1 MHADFIKYLETN
13 ALLKPG
19 DKVLV
24 AVSGGADSMVL
35 LNLLLRAGY
44 ACSVAHANFDLRSQE
59 SDQDEAFVKA
69 QADHCQIECFIK
81 HFDTLAHMQAHKQST
96 QVAARELRYQWFH
109 HLAAK
114 HGFDAI
120 ATGHHQDDQL
130 ESFFINLLR
139 GSGLKGLK
147 AMEARNGLVIRPL
160 LFASR
165 KQIELYAEVH
175 GIAFRNDSSNQSLK
189 YQRNQIRHQLIP
201 VLQTIDPNAPEAI
214 KKSIDLLG
222 QNNALNQ
229 ELVTKALKQIIINK
243 HDRISFKLSDLQ
255 AYENWQV
262 LLWELIAPYGFD
274 GKQLEKISAAFS
286 KGTGKRFFS
295 PSHRLVINRGT
306 IDLTPVIKD
315 NCDINETIEEG
326 EDYADASISL
336 HFESLL
342 QDENLFI
349 DPTPSLAYLDK
360 DKITFPLIVRNW
372 KKGDRFQPLGM
383 KGKKLLSDYFTDGQF
398 SLKQK
403 EEARL
408 LCNSNGD
415 IIWLIRERID
425 HRYRITENTNTVLQI
440 RLCPDQS

>member
-1 MHADFIKYLETN
+1 MQADFIKYLETN
-13 ALLKPG
+13 SLLKPG
-19 DKVLV
+19 NKVLV

-35 LNLLLRAGY
+35 LHLLHRFGFV
-44 ACSVAHANFDLRSQE
+44 CSVAHANFGLRSVE

-69 QADHCQIECFIK
+69 QADNYQIECFMK
-81 HFDTLAHMQAHKQST
+81 QFDTLAHKQAHKQST
-96 QVAARELRYQWFH
+96 QEAARELRYEWFH
-109 HLAAK
+109 ELAAT

-120 ATGHHQDDQL
+120 ATGHHQDDQV

-147 AMEARNGLVIRPL
+147 SMEARNGLIVRPL

-165 KQIELYAEVH
+165 KQIELYGKAH

-189 YQRNQIRHQLIP
+189 YQRNQIRHQLAP
-201 VLQTIDPNAPEAI
+201 VLQAIDPNALEAI

-222 QNNALNQ
+222 QNNALYQ
-229 ELVTKALKQIIINK
+229 ELAEKALEQIIHHKPNG
-243 HDRISFKLSDLQ
+243 ISFDKKDLQ

-274 GKQLEKISAAFS
+274 SKQLDKISAAFS
-286 KGTGKRFFS
+286 KGAGKRFFS

-306 IDLTPVIKD
+306 IDLTPIIKD
-315 NCDINETIEEG
+315 RSYIHETIEAG
-326 EDYADASISL
+326 EDYADTTTIL
-336 HFESLL
+336 HFESLPY
-342 QDENLFI
+342 DGNFVI
-349 DPTPSLAYLDK
+349 DPSPSLAYLDN
-360 DKITFPLIVRNW
+360 DKIIFPLIIRNW

-415 IIWLIRERID
+415 IVWLIGERID
-425 HRYRITENTNTVLQI
+425 HRYRITENTKTVLRI
-440 RLCPDQS
+440 RVN